1 MLVKNHMKITLVT
14 ITLVKSPETLLL
26 FYKESYISEWT
37 ACFWLLKTR
46 VNEIFGI
53 YLDFST
59 LIHAS
64 KIRVIKGL
72 ALFSFSGDQ
81 MYIQQLWSFRNC
93 WKQGRSLCSGYQYHK
108 WKNLHFSLVLVFDP
122 LRLDWSSSV
131 YSDLVHGPCE
141 FQVCNFRYFFLKF
154 NDIFFWFEL

>member
-1 MLVKNHMKITLVT
+1 MLVKNHVENHASNNRT
-14 ITLVKSPETLLL
+14 SENPGNPFALL
-26 FYKESYISEWT
+26 YKNYISEWT
-37 ACFWLLKTR
+37 VCFWLLKTR

-53 YLDFST
+53 YLDFLT

-81 MYIQQLWSFRNC
+81 VYIQQLWSFRNC

-131 YSDLVHGPCE
+131 YPDFVYGSRE
-141 FQVCNFRYFFLKF
+141 FHVIYCLF
-154 NDIFFWFEL
+154 